1 MGRNRVH
8 IPAVAALAVV
18 LLATPLSAQTETAR
32 TLALELNRVDQI
44 GAACRFTFLADN
56 RLGSDMSA
64 FTVETVIIDAEG
76 VVDRLTL
83 FEFGA
88 LPDDTPRVRQFDVPD
103 LTCDGVGRIL
113 INGVSDCGGVDDC
126 AAGLTLSNRTDVELL
141 G

>member
-113 INGVSDCGGVDDC
+113 INGVSDCGGVGDC
-126 AAGLTLSNRTDVELL
+126 AAGLTLTNRTDVELL